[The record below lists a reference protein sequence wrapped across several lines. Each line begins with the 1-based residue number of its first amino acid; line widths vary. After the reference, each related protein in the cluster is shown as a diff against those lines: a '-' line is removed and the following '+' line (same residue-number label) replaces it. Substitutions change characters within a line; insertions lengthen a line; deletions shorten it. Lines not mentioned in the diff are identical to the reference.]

1 MTASAARTL
10 GEFGTPFAVRCFHP
24 IGVLLYK
31 DSEGAYWT
39 DPMWLKDLRLHLQY
53 LPSTTV
59 ASPCRHGAPPDGWER
74 IELDQFP
81 GLELLELPYA
91 ESSIRGILALPSLI
105 RGLAR
110 GRRGYQLIY
119 AGFVEWPLPY
129 GWFMRLLMPKSAVFY
144 SFIESSFWR
153 LTPGLPSTLR
163 QKVRALVTERLNAA
177 ALRRCDLAFITQD
190 GYRSLLTSEKTEIVK
205 TAPSWLD
212 DEWLVSAA
220 EADELA
226 EQRLEEPRLRV
237 LFAGRVEREKGIEIL
252 LRASAKV
259 GSDAMALTVLGDG
272 SAREAMVALAEEL
285 GCAVSWADP
294 VPYGQPFLAQ
304 LRAADLLVVPSLSDE
319 QPRVVFDAMS
329 QGLVVLASSTRGLTD
344 VLDADTSLLVKSGD
358 VGELSDSLR
367 WASEHKDECV
377 HMGRLS
383 RDRVTSWTHSGAH
396 RVRYAAFEA
405 LLGGS
410 ARPQR

>member
-1 MTASAARTL
+1 
-10 GEFGTPFAVRCFHP
+10 
-24 IGVLLYK
+24 
-31 DSEGAYWT
+31 
-39 DPMWLKDLRLHLQY
+39 
-53 LPSTTV
+53 
-59 ASPCRHGAPPDGWER
+59 
-74 IELDQFP
+74 
-81 GLELLELPYA
+81 
-91 ESSIRGILALPSLI
+91 
-105 RGLAR
+105 
-110 GRRGYQLIY
+110 
-119 AGFVEWPLPY
+119 
-129 GWFMRLLMPKSAVFY
+129 
-144 SFIESSFWR
+144 